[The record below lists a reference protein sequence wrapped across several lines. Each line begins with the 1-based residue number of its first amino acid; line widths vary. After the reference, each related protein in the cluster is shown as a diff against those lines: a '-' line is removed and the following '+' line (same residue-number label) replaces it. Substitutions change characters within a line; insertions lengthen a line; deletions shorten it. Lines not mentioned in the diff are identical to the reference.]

1 MPGSVYV
8 TSVSAARRHGVYAI
22 ERTSPP
28 SIQAIGT
35 GTCAIIAQFP
45 WGPSQKLT
53 TPSGLKNLYNQI
65 APAGFDRTWSGYLSL
80 IRKGWPEIQFVRVLG
95 PTAAPATATLA
106 TNVVVVGLYKG
117 SSGNSLLATVAN
129 ATDGDPN
136 HFDLSVTVTGASGV
150 TTDMLRSIN
159 FSGVGPDSVVSL
171 AGALL
176 TGSVKKTAS
185 GRPPNGTYAFSGGL
199 DGTVDA
205 GAYTGTQGAADRG
218 IALFETDG
226 GIRHVFSDDP
236 GNAMRPSVNGA
247 LRGHAE
253 SLGDRVAYVNGAQ
266 GQGNADVKS
275 DVGNYRS
282 VRTVYVDPW
291 PFILDDT
298 DGTKR
303 LVPPA
308 PFAASIAAQ
317 LSPSTSIAWKDPEV
331 LAMLEGIV
339 DLEADRVDA
348 PLLFVIDGG
357 KGIRK
362 ALGDVFGD
370 RAVVQRCQVHKARNV
385 RDHLPLER
393 RAYVRRQMNDAYKSR
408 SAKTAKKL
416 LLQLVSWLEA
426 NGEDAAAASLREG
439 LDETLTVLRLNL
451 PPTLC
456 RTFATTN
463 AIENMNGTLRRIIR
477 HVKRWQGETMIKRW
491 VALGI
496 VEAQRGF
503 RRVKGHG
510 QMNLLLSAL
519 CPKEGV
525 VEEKNVA

>member
-1 MPGSVYV
+1 MPGPVYV

-45 WGPSQKLT
+45 WGPAQKLT
-53 TPSGLKNLYNQI
+53 TPSGLKDLYNQI

-80 IRKGWPEIQFVRVLG
+80 IRKGWPEIEFVRVLG
-95 PTAAPATATLA
+95 PTAAPASTALG
-106 TNVVVVGLYKG
+106 TNVTVIGLYKG

-136 HFDLSVTVTGASGV
+136 HFDLSVTATGASGV
-150 TTDMLRSIN
+150 TTDGLRSLN

-171 AGALL
+171 RGAVL
-176 TGSVKKTAS
+176 TGSVTKTAA

-266 GQGNADVKS
+266 GQGTADVKS

-339 DLEADRVDA
+339 DLEADRGQAAADNTDNGVITIIAEDTGGYSLEAGVLTVAPVDPSRKNLARTRTGDYIAVSFVRSVRPMVDA
-348 PLLFVIDGG
+348 PMVPLNSDALVIALEVFMDGMVQSSKTDPNHKPHVLDYDIPALSSVNSESDNDNGQLFIPLDA
-357 KGIRK
+357 KFSAAQEKIF
-362 ALGDVFGD
+362 LSIQFGE
-370 RAVVQRCQVHKARNV
+370 NV
-385 RDHLPLER
+385 
-393 RAYVRRQMNDAYKSR
+393 
-408 SAKTAKKL
+408 
-416 LLQLVSWLEA
+416 
-426 NGEDAAAASLREG
+426 
-439 LDETLTVLRLNL
+439 TVNHQ
-451 PPTLC
+451 
-456 RTFATTN
+456 A
-463 AIENMNGTLRRIIR
+463 
-477 HVKRWQGETMIKRW
+477 
-491 VALGI
+491 
-496 VEAQRGF
+496 
-503 RRVKGHG
+503 
-510 QMNLLLSAL
+510 
-519 CPKEGV
+519 
-525 VEEKNVA
+525 